1 MTPCDKQLYRPQE
14 AATYLGVGLSTI
26 WNYIKRGDLTA
37 IKQSR
42 QVTTIPRADLEAF
55 VNQLMERVET
65 PTRINPALVWERI
78 RWALEAAGKP
88 SRYDKHVAE
97 ALGVSRSTVAQSKHR
112 ETIPWEEVALFAA
125 RHNLSLNWLLFGQP
139 RRETRSIGQI
149 MAGDAA

>member
-26 WNYIKRGDLTA
+26 WNYIKRGDLTT
-37 IKQSR
+37 IKQSP
-42 QVTTIPRADLEAF
+42 QVTVIPRADLEAF
-55 VNQLMERVET
+55 VEQMMERGET
-65 PTRINPALVWERI
+65 PTKINPALVWERI

-88 SRYDKHVAE
+88 SRFDKHVAE
-97 ALGVSRSTVAQSKHR
+97 ALGIPHYTIAQSKHC
-112 ETIPWEEVALFAA
+112 ETLPWEEVALFAA

-149 MAGDAA
+149 MEGDAA